1 MSREIEERYE
11 EGTMKIQRLLLVL
24 TVINLV
30 LLVLIL
36 LSRTE
41 PALARAQVP
50 VLRGRALE
58 IVDDQGRVRASIK
71 VQPAETFKPTGRK
84 YPETVMLRLIDPNG
98 RPEVKI
104 GASVDGGGLSFV
116 GRSDATRA
124 QLHAEGDESLIRL
137 TTEAGKERLIQ
148 P

>member
-1 MSREIEERYE
+1 MSLPRFLVGLSIINL
-11 EGTMKIQRLLLVL
+11 MLLLFL
-24 TVINLV
+24 
-30 LLVLIL
+30 L

-41 PALARAQVP
+41 PALARAQAS

-71 VQPAETFKPTGRK
+71 IQPAETFAPTGRK
-84 YPETVMLRLIDPNG
+84 YPETVVLRLIDPNG

-104 GASVDGGGLSFV
+104 GASVEGGGLSFV

-124 QLHAEGDESLIRL
+124 QLHAEGGESILRL
-137 TTEAGKERLIQ
+137 TTEAGKERLIK

>member
-1 MSREIEERYE
+1 
-11 EGTMKIQRLLLVL
+11 MKIQRVLIVL
-24 TVINLV
+24 TMLNLV
-30 LLVLIL
+30 LLVFLL

-41 PALARAQVP
+41 PALATAQMS

-58 IVDDQGRVRASIK
+58 IVDDEGRVRASIK

-104 GASVDGGGLSFV
+104 GASVEGGGLSFV

-124 QLHAEGDESLIRL
+124 QLHAEGDQSLLRL
-137 TTEAGKERLIQ
+137 TTAAGKEQLIK